1 VNPKLTFSVKPL
13 PSVAELE
20 LGDGC
25 TTKERTAIFWVCA
38 LGPAQG
44 AVRKFALVGDSHAG
58 HWRAALSSLAYAAR
72 WRGYSI
78 TRAGCPLTTAV
89 PDLVPALRAQCLAW
103 NRRVRVW
110 LTEHP
115 EVNLV
120 FISEHSGAGVV
131 VPKGQDQVAAK
142 VAGYTAAWAALP
154 PTVEHIIVI
163 RDTPLN
169 TSRTLGCVERAIARH
184 QQPGVVCAVPR
195 SFAVRPDPE
204 VAAADRLASKRVQVA
219 DLTPFLCN
227 PRFCPPVIGGVLVHK
242 DVNHLTS
249 EFSATLGPFLLRE
262 VERLMSIGSWGAPT
276 ASPTPPPP
284 PPPPGGA
291 PGRGVGPF
299 GGRTAARYRPLLR

>member
-1 VNPKLTFSVKPL
+1 
-13 PSVAELE
+13 
-20 LGDGC
+20 
-25 TTKERTAIFWVCA
+25 TTKERTAIWWVCA

-44 AVRKFALVGDSHAG
+44 TIRKFALVGDSHAG

-72 WRGYSI
+72 WRGYSM
-78 TRAGCPLTTAV
+78 TRASCPLTTAV
-89 PDLVPALRAQCLAW
+89 PDLAQALRSRCVAW
-103 NRRVRVW
+103 NRQVRVW
-110 LTEHP
+110 LTNHP

-131 VPKGQDQVAAK
+131 VPKGHDQVAAK
-142 VAGYTAAWAALP
+142 VVGYTAAWAALP

-169 TSRTLGCVERAIARH
+169 TSRTLGCVEQAIARH
-184 QQPGVVCAVPR
+184 QQPGVACAVPR

-219 DLTPFLCN
+219 DLTPFLCG

-242 DVNHLTS
+242 DVNHLTP

-262 VERLMSIGSWGAPT
+262 VERLMSIGSWGAPPASAPSAQPTDT
-276 ASPTPPPP
+276 APPAPP
-284 PPPPGGA
+284 AG
-291 PGRGVGPF
+291 
-299 GGRTAARYRPLLR
+299 